1 MTDAVLVVDLVPG
14 SANVTGSLELRRYGQ
29 GVILL
34 GKVVGLAPGLHGFH
48 VHMTGDTGNTCK
60 AAGGHFNPDM
70 VDLLYSLIFFL
81 HCLSFQN
88 DHSSPYSPMRHAGDL
103 GNILTHPDL
112 PVTLVHIYDAVIS
125 LGDGGPRD
133 VEGRAIV
140 IHAGEDDLG
149 RGEGDKAEESK
160 KTGNAGSRVACGIIK
175 LVD

>member
-70 VDLLYSLIFFL
+70 VDLI
-81 HCLSFQN
+81 CC
-88 DHSSPYSPMRHAGDL
+88 
-103 GNILTHPDL
+103 IL
-112 PVTLVHIYDAVIS
+112 
-125 LGDGGPRD
+125 
-133 VEGRAIV
+133 
-140 IHAGEDDLG
+140 
-149 RGEGDKAEESK
+149 
-160 KTGNAGSRVACGIIK
+160 
-175 LVD
+175 